1 MEQTTKLNEF
11 ATAKAVVL
19 SQIEELPTAL
29 SEHTVRAGSC
39 VERLFDQAAKRLDDD
54 RIFIS
59 TGDIDAMWLRDSSF
73 QIKPLIRFCNAEPVA
88 EFMRGV
94 IRTQKFFISVDPYAN
109 AFNSSA
115 SGHCWHKDFEDQDPW
130 VFERKWEIDSLASFL
145 DVSLGL
151 AENSRDASHL
161 DASWWRAAELVLET
175 FEREQR
181 HNPTSYRLFRAGA
194 PDHDH
199 LSHGGFGAPFA
210 NCGLIWSAFRPS
222 DDACELP
229 FNVAQNAYAAAQLE
243 RLATFAEQ
251 PIAARGLRIANE
263 IRGAIANLAVFDE
276 GYSYEVD
283 GLGNSVNMDDANI
296 PSLLSLPYLGF
307 CDKDDEIYSK
317 ARRFVLSEKNPWFF
331 SGEQVSHIGSPH
343 TGANRVWPLAMAME
357 IITSQN
363 VEIDK
368 LNALAEIAN
377 KSVGLHE
384 SVATDD
390 VKDFTREWFSWAEM
404 TYVDAVLTVAEKM
417 TL

>member
-1 MEQTTKLNEF
+1 MNEF
-11 ATAKAVVL
+11 ATEKAVVL
-19 SQIEELPTAL
+19 SQIEELPMAL
-29 SEHTVRAGSC
+29 SEHTVRLRRC

-73 QIKPLIRFCNAEPVA
+73 QIKPLLRFCNAEPVA
-88 EFMRGV
+88 EFVRGV
-94 IRTQKFFISVDPYAN
+94 IRSQTFFISVDPYAN

-115 SGHCWHKDFEDQDPW
+115 SGLCWHKDFEDQNPW
-130 VFERKWEIDSLASFL
+130 VFERKWEIDSLVSFL

-151 AENSRDASHL
+151 LEKTNSSRHMDRE
-161 DASWWRAAELVLET
+161 WWIAVERVISV
-175 FEREQR
+175 FEKEQNHDPQTYVFLRPNAPR
-181 HNPTSYRLFRAGA
+181 HDYLY
-194 PDHDH
+194 PD
-199 LSHGGFGAPFA
+199 GVGRPFA

-251 PIAARGLRIANE
+251 PIAARSLRIANE
-263 IRGAIANLAVFDE
+263 IRGAITNLAVFDE

-296 PSLLSLPYLGF
+296 PSLMSLPYLGF

-317 ARRFVLSEKNPWFF
+317 ARRFSLSEKNPWFF

-368 LNALAEIAN
+368 LNVLAEIAN
-377 KSVGLHE
+377 KSDGLHE
-384 SVATDD
+384 SVATDN
-390 VKDFTREWFSWAEM
+390 VQDFTREWFSWAEM
-404 TYVDAVLTVAEKM
+404 TYVDAVFTVAEKM

>member
-1 MEQTTKLNEF
+1 MNEF
-11 ATAKAVVL
+11 ATEKAVVL
-19 SQIEELPTAL
+19 SQIEELPMAL
-29 SEHTVRAGSC
+29 SEHTVRLRRC

-73 QIKPLIRFCNAEPVA
+73 QIKPLLRFCNAEPVA
-88 EFMRGV
+88 EFVRGV
-94 IRTQKFFISVDPYAN
+94 IRSQTFFISVDPYAN

-115 SGHCWHKDFEDQDPW
+115 SGLCWHKDFEDQNPW
-130 VFERKWEIDSLASFL
+130 VFERKWEIDSLVSFL

-151 AENSRDASHL
+151 LEKTNSSRHMDRE
-161 DASWWRAAELVLET
+161 WWIAVERVISV
-175 FEREQR
+175 FEKEQNHDPQTYVFLRPNAPR
-181 HNPTSYRLFRAGA
+181 HDYLY
-194 PDHDH
+194 PD
-199 LSHGGFGAPFA
+199 GVGRPFV

-251 PIAARGLRIANE
+251 PIAARSLRIANE
-263 IRGAIANLAVFDE
+263 IRGAITNLAVFDE

-307 CDKDDEIYSK
+307 CDKDDEIYLK
-317 ARRFVLSEKNPWFF
+317 TRRFVLSEKNPWFF

-368 LNALAEIAN
+368 LNVLAEIAN
-377 KSVGLHE
+377 KSDGLHE
-384 SVATDD
+384 SVATDN
-390 VKDFTREWFSWAEM
+390 VQDFTREWFSWAEM
-404 TYVDAVLTVAEKM
+404 TYVDAVFTVAEKM

>member
-1 MEQTTKLNEF
+1 MNEF
-11 ATAKAVVL
+11 ATEKAVVL
-19 SQIEELPTAL
+19 SQIEELPMAL
-29 SEHTVRAGSC
+29 SEHTVRLRRC

-73 QIKPLIRFCNAEPVA
+73 QIKPLLRFCNAEPVA
-88 EFMRGV
+88 EFVRGV
-94 IRTQKFFISVDPYAN
+94 IRSQTFFISVDPYAN

-115 SGHCWHKDFEDQDPW
+115 SGLCWHKDFEDQNPW
-130 VFERKWEIDSLASFL
+130 VFERKWEIDSLVSFL

-151 AENSRDASHL
+151 LEKTNSSRHMDRE
-161 DASWWRAAELVLET
+161 WWIAVERVISV
-175 FEREQR
+175 FEKEQNHDPQTYVFLRPNAPR
-181 HNPTSYRLFRAGA
+181 HDYLY
-194 PDHDH
+194 PD
-199 LSHGGFGAPFA
+199 GVGRPFA

-251 PIAARGLRIANE
+251 PIAARSLRIANE
-263 IRGAIANLAVFDE
+263 IRGAITNLAVFDE

-307 CDKDDEIYSK
+307 CDKDDEIYLK
-317 ARRFVLSEKNPWFF
+317 TRRFVLSEKNPWFF

-343 TGANRVWPLAMAME
+343 TGAKRVWPLAMAME

-368 LNALAEIAN
+368 LKVLAEIAN
-377 KSVGLHE
+377 KSDGLHE
-384 SVATDD
+384 SVATDNLN
-390 VKDFTREWFSWAEM
+390 DFTREWFSWAEM
-404 TYVDAVLTVAEKM
+404 TYVDAVMTAAEKM

>member
-1 MEQTTKLNEF
+1 MNEF
-11 ATAKAVVL
+11 ATEKAVVL
-19 SQIEELPTAL
+19 SQIEELPMAL
-29 SEHTVRAGSC
+29 SEHTVRLRRC

-73 QIKPLIRFCNAEPVA
+73 QIKPLLRFCNAEPVA
-88 EFMRGV
+88 EFVRGV
-94 IRTQKFFISVDPYAN
+94 IRSQTFFISIDPYAN

-115 SGHCWHKDFEDQDPW
+115 SGLCWHKDFEDQNPW
-130 VFERKWEIDSLASFL
+130 VFERKWEIDSLVSFL

-151 AENSRDASHL
+151 LEKTNSSRHMDRE
-161 DASWWRAAELVLET
+161 WWIAVERVISV
-175 FEREQR
+175 FEKEQNHDPQTYVFLRPNAPR
-181 HNPTSYRLFRAGA
+181 HDYLY
-194 PDHDH
+194 PD
-199 LSHGGFGAPFA
+199 GVGRPFA

-251 PIAARGLRIANE
+251 PIAARSLRIANE
-263 IRGAIANLAVFDE
+263 IRGAITNLAVFDE

-307 CDKDDEIYSK
+307 CDKDDEIYLK
-317 ARRFVLSEKNPWFF
+317 TRRFVLSEKNPWFF

-368 LNALAEIAN
+368 LKVLAEIAN
-377 KSVGLHE
+377 KSDGLHE
-384 SVATDD
+384 SVATENLN
-390 VKDFTREWFSWAEM
+390 DFTREWFSWAEM
-404 TYVDAVLTVAEKM
+404 TYVDAVMTAAEKM

>member
-1 MEQTTKLNEF
+1 M
-11 ATAKAVVL
+11 
-19 SQIEELPTAL
+19 AL
-29 SEHTVRAGSC
+29 SEHTVRLRRC

-59 TGDIDAMWLRDSSF
+59 TGDIEAMWLRDSSF
-73 QIKPLIRFCNAEPVA
+73 QIKPLLRFCNAEPVA
-88 EFMRGV
+88 EFVRGV
-94 IRTQKFFISVDPYAN
+94 IRSQTFFISVDPYAN

-115 SGHCWHKDFEDQDPW
+115 SGLCWHKDFEDQNPW
-130 VFERKWEIDSLASFL
+130 VFERKWEIDSLVSFL

-151 AENSRDASHL
+151 LEKTNSSRHMDSE
-161 DASWWRAAELVLET
+161 WWIAVERVISV
-175 FEREQR
+175 FEKEQNHDPQTYVFLRPNAPR
-181 HNPTSYRLFRAGA
+181 HDYLY
-194 PDHDH
+194 PD
-199 LSHGGFGAPFA
+199 GVGRPFA

-251 PIAARGLRIANE
+251 PIAARSLRIANE
-263 IRGAIANLAVFDE
+263 IRGAITNLAVFDE

-307 CDKDDEIYSK
+307 CDKDDEIYLK
-317 ARRFVLSEKNPWFF
+317 TRRFVLSEKNPWFF

-343 TGANRVWPLAMAME
+343 TGAKRVWPLAMAME

-363 VEIDK
+363 VEIDQLK
-368 LNALAEIAN
+368 VLAEIAN
-377 KSVGLHE
+377 KSDGLHE
-384 SVATDD
+384 SVATDNLN
-390 VKDFTREWFSWAEM
+390 DFTREWFSWAEM
-404 TYVDAVLTVAEKM
+404 TYVDAVMTAAEKM

>member
-1 MEQTTKLNEF
+1 MNEF
-11 ATAKAVVL
+11 ATEKAVVL
-19 SQIEELPTAL
+19 SQIEELPMAL
-29 SEHTVRAGSC
+29 SEHTVRLRRC

-73 QIKPLIRFCNAEPVA
+73 QIKPLLRFCNAEPVA
-88 EFMRGV
+88 EFVRGV
-94 IRTQKFFISVDPYAN
+94 IRSQTFFISVDPYAN

-115 SGHCWHKDFEDQDPW
+115 SGLCWHKDFEDQNPW
-130 VFERKWEIDSLASFL
+130 VFERKWEIDSLVSFL

-151 AENSRDASHL
+151 LEKTNSSRHMDRE
-161 DASWWRAAELVLET
+161 WWIAVERVISV
-175 FEREQR
+175 FEKEQNHDPQTYVFLRPNAPR
-181 HNPTSYRLFRAGA
+181 HDYLY
-194 PDHDH
+194 PD
-199 LSHGGFGAPFA
+199 GVGRPFA

-251 PIAARGLRIANE
+251 PIAARSLRIANE
-263 IRGAIANLAVFDE
+263 IRGAITNLAVFDE

-307 CDKDDEIYSK
+307 CDKDDEIYLK
-317 ARRFVLSEKNPWFF
+317 TRRFVLSEKNPWFF

-368 LNALAEIAN
+368 LKVLAEIAN
-377 KSVGLHE
+377 KSDGLHE
-384 SVATDD
+384 SVATDNLN
-390 VKDFTREWFSWAEM
+390 DFTREWFSWAEM
-404 TYVDAVLTVAEKM
+404 TYVDAVMTAAEKM